1 MYLSG
6 GQAPHKPSFMSRI
19 KQSLIALDERGGSSL
34 PAIKKYLNA
43 SEEDYRF
50 INAALRAGVAS
61 GLFVKYKGKYK
72 INPRG
77 VGPNDDDY

>member
-77 VGPNDDDY
+77 VGSKR